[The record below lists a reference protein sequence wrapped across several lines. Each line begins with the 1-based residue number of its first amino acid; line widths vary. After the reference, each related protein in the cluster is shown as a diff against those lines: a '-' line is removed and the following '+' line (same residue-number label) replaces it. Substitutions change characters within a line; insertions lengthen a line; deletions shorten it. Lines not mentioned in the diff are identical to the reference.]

1 LSALVVFGAVAFMN
15 LNQTMA
21 PYVTFSEARASER
34 AVQVAGFPDH
44 ALARFD
50 PGRSEFRFEMRN
62 EAGELMPVAY
72 KGVKP
77 GNFDQAETV
86 VVVGR
91 YAEGVFQASQ
101 ILVKCPSKYEA
112 RGESH
117 PGAPATGTTGGT

>member
-1 LSALVVFGAVAFMN
+1 LSVLVVFGAVAFMN
-15 LNQTMA
+15 LNKTMA
-21 PYVTFSEARASER
+21 PYVTFTEAKASER
-34 AVQVAGFPDH
+34 AVQVAGFPNH
-44 ALARFD
+44 AKARFD

-62 EAGELMPVAY
+62 DAGDLMPVAY
-72 KGVKP
+72 RGVKP

-112 RGESH
+112 RGDQH
-117 PGAPATGTTGGT
+117 PGADAATTGPGT